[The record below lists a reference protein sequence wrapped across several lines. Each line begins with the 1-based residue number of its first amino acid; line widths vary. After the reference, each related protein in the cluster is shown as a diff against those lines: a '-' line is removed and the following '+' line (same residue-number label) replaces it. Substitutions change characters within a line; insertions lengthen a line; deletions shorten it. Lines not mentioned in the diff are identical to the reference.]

1 MFRRRAVLIS
11 LLTVPAV
18 PAVPAVPS
26 AHAIAPVQALRFP
39 DDHGAHPA
47 QRTEWWYITGM
58 LLSGARMF
66 GFQVTFFRSTTGV
79 AANHPSRFA
88 ANEIVFGHAALTD
101 IDAQRLRHDQRVAR
115 SGFGVARA
123 QLGDTHINLRD
134 WHLARENRADGSRY
148 RVAINSDSAGFRID
162 LQIDTTQLV
171 LLQGEAGLSRKGPNP
186 EQTSRYYSQPQ
197 LAAQGSLTLDGKA
210 LPVRGRAWLDH
221 EWSTSFLDAQ
231 AVGWDWIGMN
241 LDDGSALTAFRLRRA
256 DGSALYAGGSFRPA
270 GKQTRNFSDKTVTF
284 TPGRVWESPA
294 SRARYPVQWTVQT
307 PVGSFTVRALLD
319 NQELDSRSSTGAIY
333 WEGLSE
339 LLDSTGQR
347 AGLGYLELTGYA
359 AAMQI

>member
-1 MFRRRAVLIS
+1 MLDRRALLIS
-11 LLTVPAV
+11 LLTAPAL
-18 PAVPAVPS
+18 PAAQ
-26 AHAIAPVQALRFP
+26 ATAPTQALRFP
-39 DDHGAHPA
+39 DDYGAHPA

-79 AANHPSRFA
+79 SDKHPSRFA
-88 ANEIVFGHAALTD
+88 ASEIVFAHAALTD
-101 IDAQRLRHDQRVAR
+101 IDGKRLRHDQRVAR
-115 SGFGVARA
+115 TGFGVAQA
-123 QLGDTHINLRD
+123 QRGDTSINLRD
-134 WHLARENRADGSRY
+134 WNLTRTDHAGGSRY
-148 RVAINSDSAGFRID
+148 LATVHSDSAGFRVD
-162 LQIDTTQLV
+162 LHIDTTQPV
-171 LLQGEAGLSRKGPNP
+171 LLQGDAGLSRKGPNP

-197 LAAQGSLTLDGKA
+197 LDAQGSLTLDGKA

-221 EWSTSFLDAQ
+221 EWSTSFLDPQ

-241 LDDGSALTAFRLRRA
+241 LNDGSALTAFRLRRA

-270 GKQTRNFSDKTVTF
+270 GMPTRNFTAESVTF

-294 SRARYPVQWTVQT
+294 SRARYPVQWAIQT
-307 PVGSFTVRALLD
+307 PAGTFTVRALLD

-347 AGLGYLELTGYA
+347 AGLGYLEMTGYA
-359 AAMQI
+359 AALQI

>member
-1 MFRRRAVLIS
+1 MLHRRDLLLS
-11 LLTVPAV
+11 LLTVPAL
-18 PAVPAVPS
+18 PT
-26 AHAIAPVQALRFP
+26 AHATAQVQPIRFP

-58 LLSGARMF
+58 LLFGARMF
-66 GFQVTFFRSTTGV
+66 GFQVTFFRSSTGV
-79 AANHPSRFA
+79 SAKHPSRFA
-88 ANEIVFGHAALTD
+88 ASEIVFGHAALTD
-101 IDAQRLRHDQRVAR
+101 IDGQRLRHDQRVAR
-115 SGFGVARA
+115 SGFGVAQA

-134 WHLARENRADGSRY
+134 WQLTRTDYAQGSRY
-148 RVAINSDSAGFRID
+148 LVTINSDSAGFRIE
-162 LQIDTTQLV
+162 LQIDTTQPV
-171 LLQGEAGLSRKGPNP
+171 LMQGDAGLSRKGPNP

-197 LAAQGSLTLDGKA
+197 LAVQGSLTLDGKA

-221 EWSTSFLDAQ
+221 EWSTSFLDPQ

-256 DGSALYAGGSFRPA
+256 DGSALYAGGSFRLA
-270 GKQTRNFSDKTVTF
+270 GKPTQNFSDKTVTF

-307 PVGSFTVRALLD
+307 PAGTFTVRALLD